1 MVMSKNI
8 IDSAVSLIE
17 KKGTWYCLS
26 IFGCAIGGIA
36 LLKSSPKAA
45 GRLSDFFYKKAI
57 TPIETKAKKELN
69 DNATDNK
76 IREIEARNKAE
87 IEKMKV
93 RETLRKERNEERD
106 NSSATN
112 SEPVPDVEMPPTYDE
127 IINSTPNIDEES
139 MRIFVPWFHWYENI
153 GIVGMNNNGKSTF
166 VRQIARSMAL
176 GYQESS
182 ICPEWKKGSPV
193 KVLMFDLEHNKA
205 HIKVY
210 DAEQHKSI
218 GNLHIET
225 GSTSTEEIKAIIK
238 KVAETAPDGLV
249 VIIDNYT
256 KLSEMEPRKAKV
268 IGLANWMEKF
278 KAERQAQDKPIAYIN
293 VYHTVKN
300 FSPIHPLELKDVRGD
315 SCYTMFSQEFLAMA
329 PCRRGLEYR
338 ILKVLKNKYLPE
350 ERTVSVIRYAN
361 THVKMYEYVED
372 NVEADELPTLA
383 TGEISKQERTGKAG
397 RPKMYSDE
405 EMLVMYNMV
414 QHHETTW
421 DEVQATY
428 GITGKAIKKRVKQ
441 IKNRQ

>member
-1 MVMSKNI
+1 MEMPKNI
-8 IDSAVSLIE
+8 IDSLITLSE
-17 KKGTWYCLS
+17 KKGSTATVS
-26 IFGCAIGGIA
+26 IVAGAAFGYLALKCGPRAIDWIS
-36 LLKSSPKAA
+36 KY
-45 GRLSDFFYKKAI
+45 FYKKAVI
-57 TPIETKAKKELN
+57 PIETEAKKELN
-69 DNATDNK
+69 DNATKNRIK
-76 IREIEARNKAE
+76 IIEATKEAD

-93 RETLRKERNEERD
+93 RESLRSLRNEERKT
-106 NSSATN
+106 SSAAT
-112 SEPVPDVEMPPTYDE
+112 SEPGMDVEMPPTYDE

-193 KVLMFDLEHNKA
+193 KVLMFDLEHNKS
-205 HIKVY
+205 HIIVY

-218 GNLHIET
+218 GNLRIET
-225 GSTSTEEIKAIIK
+225 GPTSTEEIMAKIK

-256 KLSEMEPRKAKV
+256 KLSEMEPSRAKV

-315 SCYTMFSQEFLAMA
+315 SRYTMFSQEFLAMA
-329 PCRRGLEYR
+329 PCRRGPKYR

-350 ERTVSVIRYAN
+350 EMTVSVIRYAN
-361 THVKMYEYVED
+361 TPVKMYEYVED
-372 NVEADELPTLA
+372 NVETDELPTLA

-405 EMLVMYNMV
+405 EMLAIYDKIKR
-414 QHHETTW
+414 HETTW
-421 DEVQATY
+421 KEVKAQY
-428 GITGKAIKKRVKQ
+428 GISDKAVKNRVKQ
-441 IKNRQ
+441 IMGRQ

>member
-17 KKGTWYCLS
+17 KKGTWYCLGV
-26 IFGCAIGGIA
+26 FGCVIGGIA
-36 LLKSSPKAA
+36 LWKSSPKAA

-76 IREIEARNKAE
+76 IREIEARNKAD

-106 NSSATN
+106 KSSATN
-112 SEPVPDVEMPPTYDE
+112 SEPRMDVKMPPTYDE

-256 KLSEMEPRKAKV
+256 KLSEMESRKAKV

-300 FSPIHPLELKDVRGD
+300 FSPIHPLEFKDVRGD

-329 PCRRGLEYR
+329 PCRRGSEYR

-350 ERTVSVIRYAN
+350 EKTVSIIRYAN
-361 THVKMYEYVED
+361 TDVKMFEYVED
-372 NVEADELPTLA
+372 SIEADELPTLA
-383 TGEISKQERTGKAG
+383 TGEVHKKGKTVKAG
-397 RPKMYSDE
+397 RPEKYTDE
-405 EMLVMYNMV
+405 EILAIYDKVQNHELTWKKVKAMY
-414 QHHETTW
+414 
-421 DEVQATY
+421 D
-428 GITGKAIKKRVKQ
+428 ITDKGVKKRVKQ
-441 IKNRQ
+441 IKN